1 MSVRALCFHRNH
13 GHLTMIIC
21 LDSQLG
27 DCGHPPTLSL
37 LAHSCP
43 TYRTPAHPPCD
54 DDCQYFC
61 SWWWHWLKVLIM
73 PVWLNA
79 PTLESR
85 SGLADDITQTFL
97 THVIS
102 LSADTSKHPPT
113 HPPTHTNLIWL
124 PTSFHW
130 WCTTEFF
137 SLYDCFCLEHLD
149 LGSEVIIN
157 HIRGHPYI
165 T

>member
-54 DDCQYFC
+54 EDCQYFF
-61 SWWWHWLKVLIM
+61 SWYLTESLDYAG
-73 PVWLNA
+73 LT

-113 HPPTHTNLIWL
+113 PTPTNLIWL
-124 PTSFHW
+124 PTSIHW

-149 LGSEVIIN
+149 LGSEMIIN
-157 HIRGHPYI
+157 HVMIKFNW
-165 T
+165 